1 MCVDTV
7 GVRHE
12 YTSHGLLVCVFYY
25 CRTYCKAVRVGG
37 GGEAVGYLG
46 REDLFIER
54 TTPQA
59 PTKPNTRKP
68 ARLAIV

>member
-25 CRTYCKAVRVGG
+25 CRTYCKAVRVVISGLERAG
-37 GGEAVGYLG
+37 VGD
-46 REDLFIER
+46 R
-54 TTPQA
+54 
-59 PTKPNTRKP
+59 
-68 ARLAIV
+68 